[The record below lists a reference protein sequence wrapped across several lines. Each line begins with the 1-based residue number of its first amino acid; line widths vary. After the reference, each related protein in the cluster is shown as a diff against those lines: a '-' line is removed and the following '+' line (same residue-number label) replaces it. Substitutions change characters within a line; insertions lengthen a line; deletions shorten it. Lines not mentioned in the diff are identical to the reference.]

1 MTISDLFDEL
11 EEQMRQLN
19 PQMHRVYKSCLKQ
32 SASKSDDVDVIPLS
46 EQSQILK
53 KSHKEVDTGEF
64 QIKLDYQGDKVIR
77 RVSGRTSRNTIS
89 SGSMYSSIRGYC
101 SGILYH
107 GRYASRPVHE
117 NCCFSTR

>member
-89 SGSMYSSIRGYC
+89 SGSMYSSFR
-101 SGILYH
+101 
-107 GRYASRPVHE
+107 RYYFGVLHHLRYVSRPVYE
-117 NCCFSTR
+117 DCFLCPR